1 MRKPQRTQAHTLA
14 GAYALDAVTGADR
27 ARFERHLARCQAC
40 AAELRE
46 LREAAARLAAAVA
59 ADPPGGIT
67 ERAVA
72 AAARTR
78 QWPPDIGPARGW
90 RPAREWPVA
99 WGRWQARGWRPAR
112 HALRARGLSRAPGS
126 GGPGVSRR
134 VALGLAAV
142 FLAVAAASGAVAV
155 TAEHHLGTDQA
166 RDHAIAEVLS
176 APDAV
181 MLTARV
187 TGGGTATVVT
197 SLRDRALVF
206 TADGLPSLPAGRY
219 YQLWLM
225 GRAGDRPAGLLPAPD
240 HGMTGP
246 VIATGVT
253 AGDMVGLTAGPPSG
267 HPASS
272 PILMLRVT

>member
-1 MRKPQRTQAHTLA
+1 MRKLRRTEAHTLA
-14 GAYALDAVTGADR
+14 GAYALDAVTGADQ

-46 LREAAARLAAAVA
+46 LREAAARLAAAAA
-59 ADPPGGIT
+59 ADPPPGVI
-67 ERAVA
+67 ERAVS

-78 QWPPDIGPARGW
+78 QWPPAIGQAQGWRAARG
-90 RPAREWPVA
+90 RSAQ
-99 WGRWQARGWRPAR
+99 GRGQARGWRA
-112 HALRARGLSRAPGS
+112 ARGRSARGRGQARGH
-126 GGPGVSRR
+126 GVSRR

-142 FLAVAAASGAVAV
+142 FLAVAAASGAVAI

-206 TADGLPSLPAGRY
+206 TADGLPPLPAGRY